1 MLSGSVPWPEPVPA
15 PGTSNVVM
23 APLGAHEAV
32 TYRVCVHGHAHDGPH
47 WVDAS
52 GERALAGAFTRAR
65 SIERGDG
72 AVGSAHVPVKY
83 VARINILSSNRTC
96 RIDAID

>member
-1 MLSGSVPWPEPVPA
+1 
-15 PGTSNVVM
+15 
-23 APLGAHEAV
+23 V

-83 VARINILSSNRTC
+83 VARIKVISSNRTYPLRAKVPC
-96 RIDAID
+96 PEPVPAPGASNVMKVPSRART